1 MYGKCKKYRKQRD
14 FLGLNGQWADFTKQK
29 CIFPFSIS
37 SNKPSILLAFWDILW
52 YYGNR
57 EKAKKGAYCVIR
69 IAVVDDNEMIRKQ
82 VKRFLNTYALKNSVV
97 FEIYTYEDGH
107 LLTLDINHEMHFDL
121 IYLDIEM
128 PIQNG
133 IQVGHW
139 IREIAQDEWMQ
150 IVFISGKDGYDR
162 KLFSIN
168 CLDFLSKPICY
179 SDLERTVNRFRK
191 LTRRPED
198 VFTFQNNHV
207 LQRVPI
213 ANILYFESTN
223 RKVNI
228 ITTTD
233 MLEFYDKLDNIESQV
248 PTQFFRIHK
257 SFLVNYYHIR
267 KFEYDNVIMSN
278 QKRLPISQSKRKEMR
293 DLQLEIEDMEE

>member
-1 MYGKCKKYRKQRD
+1 MRFCLKFLQINGRILRNRNASFLLVSPVINHLFFLLFGIFYG
-14 FLGLNGQWADFTKQK
+14 
-29 CIFPFSIS
+29 IMEIE
-37 SNKPSILLAFWDILW
+37 
-52 YYGNR
+52 R
-57 EKAKKGAYCVIR
+57 EKDKKGAHCVIR

-233 MLEFYDKLDNIESQV
+233 MLEFYDKLDNVESQV

>member
-1 MYGKCKKYRKQRD
+1 M
-14 FLGLNGQWADFTKQK
+14 NGQWADFTKQK
-29 CIFPFSIS
+29 CFFPFSIS
-37 SNKPSILLAFWDILW
+37 SDKPSILLAFWDFLW

-168 CLDFLSKPICY
+168 CFDFLSKPICY

-233 MLEFYDKLDNIESQV
+233 MLEFYDKLDNVESQV

>member
-1 MYGKCKKYRKQRD
+1 MVNGRILRNKNASFLLVSPTVNHLFFLLFGIFYG
-14 FLGLNGQWADFTKQK
+14 
-29 CIFPFSIS
+29 IMEIE
-37 SNKPSILLAFWDILW
+37 
-52 YYGNR
+52 R
-57 EKAKKGAYCVIR
+57 EKDKKGAHCVIR

-223 RKVNI
+223 RKINI

-233 MLEFYDKLDNIESQV
+233 MLEFYDKLDNVESQV

>member
-1 MYGKCKKYRKQRD
+1 MLFCLKFLQINGRILRNKNASFLLVSPTVNHLFFLLFGIFYG
-14 FLGLNGQWADFTKQK
+14 
-29 CIFPFSIS
+29 IMEIE
-37 SNKPSILLAFWDILW
+37 
-52 YYGNR
+52 R
-57 EKAKKGAYCVIR
+57 EKDKKGAHCVIR

-223 RKVNI
+223 RKVDI

-233 MLEFYDKLDNIESQV
+233 MLEFYDKLDNVESQV

>member
-1 MYGKCKKYRKQRD
+1 MVNGRILRNKNASFLLVSPTVNHLFFLLFGIFYGIMEIER
-14 FLGLNGQWADFTKQK
+14 QK
-29 CIFPFSIS
+29 
-37 SNKPSILLAFWDILW
+37 D
-52 YYGNR
+52 
-57 EKAKKGAYCVIR
+57 KKGAHCVIR

-223 RKVNI
+223 RKINI

-233 MLEFYDKLDNIESQV
+233 MLEFYDKLDNVESQV

>member
-1 MYGKCKKYRKQRD
+1 MVNGRILRNKNASFLLVSPTVNHLFFLLFGIFYG
-14 FLGLNGQWADFTKQK
+14 
-29 CIFPFSIS
+29 IMEIE
-37 SNKPSILLAFWDILW
+37 
-52 YYGNR
+52 R
-57 EKAKKGAYCVIR
+57 EKDKKGAHCVIR

-223 RKVNI
+223 RKINI

-233 MLEFYDKLDNIESQV
+233 MLEFYDKLDNVESQV
-248 PTQFFRIHK
+248 PSQFFRIHK

>member
-1 MYGKCKKYRKQRD
+1 MVNGRILRNKNASFLLVSPAINHLFFLLFGIFYG
-14 FLGLNGQWADFTKQK
+14 
-29 CIFPFSIS
+29 IMEIE
-37 SNKPSILLAFWDILW
+37 
-52 YYGNR
+52 R
-57 EKAKKGAYCVIR
+57 EKDKKGAYCVIR

-233 MLEFYDKLDNIESQV
+233 MLEFYDKLDNVESQV

>member
-1 MYGKCKKYRKQRD
+1 MRFCLKFLQINGRILRNKNASFLLVSPTVNHLFFLLFGIFYG
-14 FLGLNGQWADFTKQK
+14 
-29 CIFPFSIS
+29 IMEIE
-37 SNKPSILLAFWDILW
+37 
-52 YYGNR
+52 R
-57 EKAKKGAYCVIR
+57 EKDKKGAHCVIR

>member
-1 MYGKCKKYRKQRD
+1 MVNGRILRNKNASFLLVSPTVNHLFFLLFGIFYG
-14 FLGLNGQWADFTKQK
+14 
-29 CIFPFSIS
+29 IMEIE
-37 SNKPSILLAFWDILW
+37 
-52 YYGNR
+52 R
-57 EKAKKGAYCVIR
+57 EKDKKGAHCVIR

-107 LLTLDINHEMHFDL
+107 LLTLDINHEVHFDL

-207 LQRVPI
+207 LQKVPI

-233 MLEFYDKLDNIESQV
+233 MLEFYDKLDNVESQV

>member
-1 MYGKCKKYRKQRD
+1 MVNGRILRNKNASFLLVSPTVNHLFFLLFGIFYG
-14 FLGLNGQWADFTKQK
+14 
-29 CIFPFSIS
+29 IMEIE
-37 SNKPSILLAFWDILW
+37 
-52 YYGNR
+52 R
-57 EKAKKGAYCVIR
+57 EKDKKGAHCVIR

-233 MLEFYDKLDNIESQV
+233 MLEFYDKLDNVESQV
-248 PTQFFRIHK
+248 PSQFFRIHK

>member
-1 MYGKCKKYRKQRD
+1 MVNGRILRNKNASFLLVSPTVNHLFFLLFGIFYG
-14 FLGLNGQWADFTKQK
+14 
-29 CIFPFSIS
+29 IMEIE
-37 SNKPSILLAFWDILW
+37 
-52 YYGNR
+52 R
-57 EKAKKGAYCVIR
+57 EKDKKGAHCVIR

-233 MLEFYDKLDNIESQV
+233 MLEFYDKLDNVESQV

-257 SFLVNYYHIR
+257 SFFVNYYHIR

>member
-1 MYGKCKKYRKQRD
+1 MVNGRILRNKNASFLLVSPTVNHLFFLLFGIFYG
-14 FLGLNGQWADFTKQK
+14 
-29 CIFPFSIS
+29 IMEIE
-37 SNKPSILLAFWDILW
+37 
-52 YYGNR
+52 R
-57 EKAKKGAYCVIR
+57 EKDKKGAHCVIR
-69 IAVVDDNEMIRKQ
+69 TAVVDDNEMIRKQ

-233 MLEFYDKLDNIESQV
+233 MLEFYDKLDNVESQV

>member
-1 MYGKCKKYRKQRD
+1 M
-14 FLGLNGQWADFTKQK
+14 NGQWADFTKQK

-198 VFTFQNNHV
+198 VFTFQNNHI

-233 MLEFYDKLDNIESQV
+233 MLEFYDKLDNVESQV
-248 PTQFFRIHK
+248 PSQFFRIHK

>member
-1 MYGKCKKYRKQRD
+1 M
-14 FLGLNGQWADFTKQK
+14 KQK
-29 CIFPFSIS
+29 CFFPFSIS

>member
-1 MYGKCKKYRKQRD
+1 MRFCLKFLQINGRILRNKNASFLLVSPVINHLFFLLFGIFYG
-14 FLGLNGQWADFTKQK
+14 
-29 CIFPFSIS
+29 IMEIE
-37 SNKPSILLAFWDILW
+37 
-52 YYGNR
+52 R
-57 EKAKKGAYCVIR
+57 EKDKKGAHCVIR

-233 MLEFYDKLDNIESQV
+233 MLEFYDKLDNVESQV

>member
-1 MYGKCKKYRKQRD
+1 M
-14 FLGLNGQWADFTKQK
+14 NGQWADFTKQK

-233 MLEFYDKLDNIESQV
+233 MLKFYDKLDNIESQV

-278 QKRLPISQSKRKEMR
+278 QKRLPISQSKRDARLTIRNRRYGGIKCK
-293 DLQLEIEDMEE
+293 

>member
-1 MYGKCKKYRKQRD
+1 MSEISANK
-14 FLGLNGQWADFTKQK
+14 WADFTKQK
-29 CIFPFSIS
+29 CFFPFSIS
-37 SNKPSILLAFWDILW
+37 NGKPSILLAFWDFLW
-52 YYGNR
+52 YDGNR

-97 FEIYTYEDGH
+97 FEIYTYEDGR

-233 MLEFYDKLDNIESQV
+233 MLEFYDKLDNVESQV

>member
-1 MYGKCKKYRKQRD
+1 MVNGRILRNKNASFLLVSPTVNHLFFLLFGIFYG
-14 FLGLNGQWADFTKQK
+14 
-29 CIFPFSIS
+29 IMEIE
-37 SNKPSILLAFWDILW
+37 
-52 YYGNR
+52 R
-57 EKAKKGAYCVIR
+57 EKDKKGAHCVIR

>member
-1 MYGKCKKYRKQRD
+1 MVNGRILRNKNASFLLVSPTVNHLFFLLFGIFYG
-14 FLGLNGQWADFTKQK
+14 
-29 CIFPFSIS
+29 IMEIE
-37 SNKPSILLAFWDILW
+37 
-52 YYGNR
+52 R
-57 EKAKKGAYCVIR
+57 EKDKKGAHCVIR

-233 MLEFYDKLDNIESQV
+233 MLEFYDKLDNVESQV

>member
-1 MYGKCKKYRKQRD
+1 MVNGRILRNKNASFLLVSPTVNHLFFLLFGIFYG
-14 FLGLNGQWADFTKQK
+14 
-29 CIFPFSIS
+29 IMEIE
-37 SNKPSILLAFWDILW
+37 
-52 YYGNR
+52 R
-57 EKAKKGAYCVIR
+57 EKDKKGAHCVIR
-69 IAVVDDNEMIRKQ
+69 IAVVDGNEMIRKQ

-107 LLTLDINHEMHFDL
+107 LLTLDISHEMHFDL

-207 LQRVPI
+207 LQRAPI
-213 ANILYFESTN
+213 VNILYFESTN

-233 MLEFYDKLDNIESQV
+233 MLEFYDKLDNVESQV
-248 PTQFFRIHK
+248 PSQFFRIHK

-267 KFEYDNVIMSN
+267 KFEYGNVIMSN

>member
-1 MYGKCKKYRKQRD
+1 MLFCLKFLQINGRILRNKNASFLLVSPTVNHLFFLLFGIFYG
-14 FLGLNGQWADFTKQK
+14 
-29 CIFPFSIS
+29 IMEIE
-37 SNKPSILLAFWDILW
+37 
-52 YYGNR
+52 R
-57 EKAKKGAYCVIR
+57 EKDKKGAHCVIR

-223 RKVNI
+223 RKINI

-233 MLEFYDKLDNIESQV
+233 MLEFYDKLDNVESQV
-248 PTQFFRIHK
+248 PSQFFRIHK

>member
-1 MYGKCKKYRKQRD
+1 MVNGRILRNKNASFLLVSPAINHLFFLLFGIFYG
-14 FLGLNGQWADFTKQK
+14 
-29 CIFPFSIS
+29 IMEIE
-37 SNKPSILLAFWDILW
+37 
-52 YYGNR
+52 R
-57 EKAKKGAYCVIR
+57 EKDKKGAHCVIR

-233 MLEFYDKLDNIESQV
+233 MLEFYDKLDNVESQV

>member
-1 MYGKCKKYRKQRD
+1 MLFCLKFLQINGRILRNKNASFLLVSPIVNHLFFLLFGIFYG
-14 FLGLNGQWADFTKQK
+14 
-29 CIFPFSIS
+29 IMEIE
-37 SNKPSILLAFWDILW
+37 
-52 YYGNR
+52 R
-57 EKAKKGAYCVIR
+57 EKDKKGAHCVIR

-223 RKVNI
+223 RKINI

-233 MLEFYDKLDNIESQV
+233 MLEFYDKLDNVESQV
-248 PTQFFRIHK
+248 PSQFFRIHK

>member
-1 MYGKCKKYRKQRD
+1 MLFCLKFLQINGRILRNKNASFLLVSPTVNHLFFLLFGIFYG
-14 FLGLNGQWADFTKQK
+14 
-29 CIFPFSIS
+29 IMEIE
-37 SNKPSILLAFWDILW
+37 
-52 YYGNR
+52 R
-57 EKAKKGAYCVIR
+57 EKDKKGAHCVIR

-233 MLEFYDKLDNIESQV
+233 MLEFYDKLDNVESQV

>member
-1 MYGKCKKYRKQRD
+1 MLFYLKFLQINGRILRNKNASFLLVSPVINHLFFLLFGIFYG
-14 FLGLNGQWADFTKQK
+14 
-29 CIFPFSIS
+29 IMEIE
-37 SNKPSILLAFWDILW
+37 
-52 YYGNR
+52 R
-57 EKAKKGAYCVIR
+57 EKDKKGAHCVIR

-233 MLEFYDKLDNIESQV
+233 MLEFYDKLDNVESQV

>member
-1 MYGKCKKYRKQRD
+1 MVNGRILRNKNASFLLVSPTVNHLFFLLFGIFYG
-14 FLGLNGQWADFTKQK
+14 
-29 CIFPFSIS
+29 IMEIE
-37 SNKPSILLAFWDILW
+37 
-52 YYGNR
+52 R
-57 EKAKKGAYCVIR
+57 EKDKKGAHCVIR
-69 IAVVDDNEMIRKQ
+69 IVVDDNEMIRKQ

-233 MLEFYDKLDNIESQV
+233 MLEFYDKLDNVESQV

>member
-1 MYGKCKKYRKQRD
+1 MVNGRILRNKNASFLLVSPVINHLFFLLFGIFYG
-14 FLGLNGQWADFTKQK
+14 
-29 CIFPFSIS
+29 IMEIE
-37 SNKPSILLAFWDILW
+37 
-52 YYGNR
+52 R
-57 EKAKKGAYCVIR
+57 EKDKKGAHCVIR

-223 RKVNI
+223 RKINI

-233 MLEFYDKLDNIESQV
+233 MLEFYDKLDNVESQV
-248 PTQFFRIHK
+248 PSQFFRIHK

>member
-1 MYGKCKKYRKQRD
+1 MVNGRILRNKNASFLLVSPAVNHLFFLLFGIFYG
-14 FLGLNGQWADFTKQK
+14 
-29 CIFPFSIS
+29 IMEIE
-37 SNKPSILLAFWDILW
+37 
-52 YYGNR
+52 R
-57 EKAKKGAYCVIR
+57 EKDKKGAHCVIR

-233 MLEFYDKLDNIESQV
+233 MLEFYDKLDNVESQV

>member
-1 MYGKCKKYRKQRD
+1 M
-14 FLGLNGQWADFTKQK
+14 NGQWADFTKQK
-29 CIFPFSIS
+29 CLLSFSIS
-37 SNKPSILLAFWDILW
+37 NGKPSILLDFWNILW
-52 YYGNR
+52 YYENR
-57 EKAKKGAYCVIR
+57 EKKDKKGAYEMIR
-69 IAVVDDNEMIRKQ
+69 IAVVDGNEIIRKQ
-82 VKRFLNTYALKNSVV
+82 IKRFLNTYALKNSVV

-107 LLTLDINHEMHFDL
+107 LLTLDINHKMHFDL

-233 MLEFYDKLDNIESQV
+233 MLEFYDKLDNVESQV
-248 PTQFFRIHK
+248 PSQFFRIHK
-257 SFLVNYYHIR
+257 SFLVNYYYIR

-278 QKRLPISQSKRKEMR
+278 QKRLPISKSKRKEMR

>member
-1 MYGKCKKYRKQRD
+1 M
-14 FLGLNGQWADFTKQK
+14 
-29 CIFPFSIS
+29 
-37 SNKPSILLAFWDILW
+37 
-52 YYGNR
+52 
-57 EKAKKGAYCVIR
+57 
-69 IAVVDDNEMIRKQ
+69 
-82 VKRFLNTYALKNSVV
+82 
-97 FEIYTYEDGH
+97 
-107 LLTLDINHEMHFDL
+107 
-121 IYLDIEM
+121 
-128 PIQNG
+128 
-133 IQVGHW
+133 GHW

-233 MLEFYDKLDNIESQV
+233 MLEFYDKLDNVESQV

>member
-1 MYGKCKKYRKQRD
+1 M
-14 FLGLNGQWADFTKQK
+14 NGQWADFTKQK

>member
-1 MYGKCKKYRKQRD
+1 MLFCLKFLQINGRILRNKNASFLLVSPAINHLFFLLFGIFYG
-14 FLGLNGQWADFTKQK
+14 
-29 CIFPFSIS
+29 IMEIE
-37 SNKPSILLAFWDILW
+37 
-52 YYGNR
+52 R
-57 EKAKKGAYCVIR
+57 EKDKKGAHCVIR

-233 MLEFYDKLDNIESQV
+233 MLEFYDKLDNVESQV

>member
-1 MYGKCKKYRKQRD
+1 MVNGRILRNKNASFLLVSPTVNHLFFLLFGIFYG
-14 FLGLNGQWADFTKQK
+14 
-29 CIFPFSIS
+29 IMEIE
-37 SNKPSILLAFWDILW
+37 
-52 YYGNR
+52 R
-57 EKAKKGAYCVIR
+57 EKDKKGAHCVIR

-233 MLEFYDKLDNIESQV
+233 MLEFYDKLDNVESQV

-293 DLQLEIEDMEE
+293 DLQLESEDMEE

>member
-1 MYGKCKKYRKQRD
+1 
-14 FLGLNGQWADFTKQK
+14 LNGQWADFTKQK
-29 CIFPFSIS
+29 CFFPFSIS
-37 SNKPSILLAFWDILW
+37 SDKPSILLAFWDFLW

-233 MLEFYDKLDNIESQV
+233 MLEFYDKLDNVESQV

>member
-1 MYGKCKKYRKQRD
+1 MVNGRILRNKNASFLLVSPTVNHLFFLLFGIFYG
-14 FLGLNGQWADFTKQK
+14 
-29 CIFPFSIS
+29 IMEIE
-37 SNKPSILLAFWDILW
+37 
-52 YYGNR
+52 R
-57 EKAKKGAYCVIR
+57 EKDKKGAHCVIR

-162 KLFSIN
+162 KVFSIN

-233 MLEFYDKLDNIESQV
+233 MLEFYDKLDNVESQV

>member
-1 MYGKCKKYRKQRD
+1 M
-14 FLGLNGQWADFTKQK
+14 
-29 CIFPFSIS
+29 
-37 SNKPSILLAFWDILW
+37 
-52 YYGNR
+52 
-57 EKAKKGAYCVIR
+57 IR

-82 VKRFLNTYALKNSVV
+82 VKRFLNTYALKNSVI
-97 FEIYTYEDGH
+97 FEIYTYEDWH

-121 IYLDIEM
+121 INLDIEM

-133 IQVGHW
+133 ILVGHW

-179 SDLERTVNRFRK
+179 SDLDRTVNRFRK

-233 MLEFYDKLDNIESQV
+233 MLEFYDKLDNVESQV